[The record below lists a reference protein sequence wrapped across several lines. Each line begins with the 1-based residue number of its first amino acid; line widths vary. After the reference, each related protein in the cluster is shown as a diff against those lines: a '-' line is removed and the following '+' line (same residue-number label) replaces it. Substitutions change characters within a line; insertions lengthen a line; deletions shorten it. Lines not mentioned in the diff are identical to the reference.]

1 MPKAFEIKAQPLP
14 YVGRLE
20 AREAASVDLV
30 VMHCTELPDL
40 ATAREYGER
49 VQDPAR
55 CTGFSGHFY
64 VDRDGASYRYVPLD
78 RIAHHTRGY
87 NSRSVGIELVNIG
100 RFPDWFDS
108 RRQVM
113 TEPYSARQIEA
124 LICLLRDLKSE
135 LPNLEFLAGHEDLD
149 RGRVASSD
157 APGVE
162 VFRKRDPGP
171 LFPWP
176 DVLAGSN
183 LKRMTNDSD

>member
-14 YVGRLE
+14 YVDRLE

-40 ATAREYGER
+40 ATAREFGER

-87 NSRSVGIELVNIG
+87 NPRSVGIELVNLG

-124 LICLLRDLKSE
+124 LICLLCDLKSE

-149 RGRVASSD
+149 QGRVASSD